1 MAVWVETPLPVAVIV
16 IVAVPA
22 AAPAPAVS
30 VRTEAVVLGS
40 RLAGANA
47 PVTPAGNPLNNKQ
60 KALQEEEQK
69 LKAKMEKYKNFVENA
84 PKIAEQRQREQR
96 EELLR
101 RAAMTH
107 KGMGSTALIDRRATL
122 EANVAAPAQQRRMRA
137 ERRQG
142 RLMFLILLLTLAGAI
157 FYLYYTVTHG

>member
-1 MAVWVETPLPVAVIV
+1 MGPFKKQPRRK
-16 IVAVPA
+16 PA
-22 AAPAPAVS
+22 AS
-30 VRTEAVVLGS
+30 GE
-40 RLAGANA
+40 
-47 PVTPAGNPLNNKQ
+47 NPLNSKQ
-60 KALQEEEQK
+60 RALQEEEQK
-69 LKAKMEKYKNFVENA
+69 LKAKMEKMAKFVEDA
-84 PKIAEQRQREQR
+84 PKLAEQRRREQR

-101 RAAMTH
+101 RAATTH